1 MSILLPSS
9 LLAGDVKVASPDGNL
24 VVTVTDNG
32 GAPRYSIAYGG
43 VTMMEPSALGLVTD
57 YADFTRNLTIKEE
70 KTRHEDKTYTMTR
83 TKRHEARY
91 NANVSDITFVGEK
104 GYRMTVTFSVSDNDV
119 AYRYTLY
126 RGEKDTPRSA
136 VIKSEAS
143 AFRLPSKATTFN
155 CPQINPMTGW
165 ERTKPSYEE
174 EYTPDAPMAVKSRYG
189 EGYTFPCL
197 FRVGDDGWVLL
208 GETGVGSN
216 YCASHI
222 SDYDPEKGYTIAF
235 PNKEEM
241 GGMGSPWASVS
252 VPGTTPW
259 RTITVGKTLKP
270 IVETTVAYDVVEPL
284 YEAKYDYKPGRY
296 TWSWLIWQDNSI
308 NYDDQVRFIDVAAE
322 MGYEYCLV
330 DCSWDTN
337 IGRKRIE
344 ELSRYAQSRGVR
356 LMLWYNS
363 NGSWN
368 DAPQTPRNCMNTSYA
383 RQKEMEWMKANNI
396 AGIKVD
402 FFGSDKQEMM
412 RLYEDILVEANNY
425 GLQVIFHGC
434 TIPRGWER
442 MYPNYV
448 ASEALLASE
457 NVYFTEYHAKKEAFE
472 LCMYPF
478 SRNAL
483 GAADWGGVIMNRYL
497 SRDNKSRHKRYT
509 TDVFE
514 MASAIVLQTS
524 VNCMALCPNNLT
536 DVPQMELDFLK
547 AVPTEWEE
555 TQFVDGFPTR
565 YVVIARRAGG
575 KWYVGGL
582 NAEEKAKIL
591 RLHLP
596 MLAGKTVTYYTDAP
610 RKTLD
615 IMPQAQKK
623 TLKVD
628 KDGYAK
634 VTIQPDGGIIIVE

>member
-1 MSILLPSS
+1 MELDNM
-9 LLAGDVKVASPDGNL
+9 AGQ
-24 VVTVTDNG
+24 
-32 GAPRYSIAYGG
+32 
-43 VTMMEPSALGLVTD
+43 
-57 YADFTRNLTIKEE
+57 F
-70 KTRHEDKTYTMTR
+70 
-83 TKRHEARY
+83 
-91 NANVSDITFVGEK
+91 
-104 GYRMTVTFSVSDNDV
+104 
-119 AYRYTLY
+119 
-126 RGEKDTPRSA
+126 
-136 VIKSEAS
+136 
-143 AFRLPSKATTFN
+143 
-155 CPQINPMTGW
+155 
-165 ERTKPSYEE
+165 
-174 EYTPDAPMAVKSRYG
+174 
-189 EGYTFPCL
+189 
-197 FRVGDDGWVLL
+197 
-208 GETGVGSN
+208 
-216 YCASHI
+216 
-222 SDYDPEKGYTIAF
+222 
-235 PNKEEM
+235 
-241 GGMGSPWASVS
+241 
-252 VPGTTPW
+252 
-259 RTITVGKTLKP
+259 
-270 IVETTVAYDVVEPL
+270 
-284 YEAKYDYKPGRY
+284 
-296 TWSWLIWQDNSI
+296 

-356 LMLWYNS
+356 LLLWYNS

-434 TIPRGWER
+434 TMPRGWER

-582 NAEEKAKIL
+582 NAEEKAKTL

>member
-1 MSILLPSS
+1 M
-9 LLAGDVKVASPDGNL
+9 
-24 VVTVTDNG
+24 
-32 GAPRYSIAYGG
+32 
-43 VTMMEPSALGLVTD
+43 
-57 YADFTRNLTIKEE
+57 
-70 KTRHEDKTYTMTR
+70 
-83 TKRHEARY
+83 
-91 NANVSDITFVGEK
+91 
-104 GYRMTVTFSVSDNDV
+104 
-119 AYRYTLY
+119 
-126 RGEKDTPRSA
+126 
-136 VIKSEAS
+136 
-143 AFRLPSKATTFN
+143 
-155 CPQINPMTGW
+155 
-165 ERTKPSYEE
+165 
-174 EYTPDAPMAVKSRYG
+174 
-189 EGYTFPCL
+189 
-197 FRVGDDGWVLL
+197 
-208 GETGVGSN
+208 
-216 YCASHI
+216 
-222 SDYDPEKGYTIAF
+222 
-235 PNKEEM
+235 
-241 GGMGSPWASVS
+241 
-252 VPGTTPW
+252 
-259 RTITVGKTLKP
+259 
-270 IVETTVAYDVVEPL
+270 AYDVVEPL

-296 TWSWLIWQDNSI
+296 TWSWIIWQDNSI

-356 LMLWYNS
+356 LLLWYNS

-368 DAPQTPRNCMNTSYA
+368 DAPQTPRNCMNTTYA

-434 TIPRGWER
+434 TMPRGWER

-565 YVVIARRAGG
+565 LLLIYSI
-575 KWYVGGL
+575 
-582 NAEEKAKIL
+582 
-591 RLHLP
+591 HQ
-596 MLAGKTVTYYTDAP
+596 TT
-610 RKTLD
+610 
-615 IMPQAQKK
+615 
-623 TLKVD
+623 
-628 KDGYAK
+628 
-634 VTIQPDGGIIIVE
+634 